1 MIILDTI
8 PGNIHNGTG
17 ARHARDCSRAITGLL
32 ATASATG
39 LALALG
45 AAPAQAESNLTLSTK
60 AGSGF
65 VFNAGGVFLNAT
77 GEIFTL
83 YDQRSDGAGVNVRN
97 DYQKPNSVWDYRADL
112 YHGGSAGTSKSF
124 NMSIVDGSTVWIT
137 VCLIDN
143 GDIKEST
150 CSSGVATA
158 YGTGSRA
165 GGSAVGRPAEHRLR
179 RRRGRRH
186 PAATDE
192 RAPRCD
198 QRQRQHRRHRL
209 PSSRDLLRV
218 RCGSASV
225 SGDRRA

>member
-1 MIILDTI
+1 MRATVQ
-8 PGNIHNGTG
+8 
-17 ARHARDCSRAITGLL
+17 RAITGLL

-65 VFNAGGVFLNAT
+65 VFNAGGVFFNAT

-83 YDQRSDGAGVNVRN
+83 YDQRSDGAGVNVSYH
-97 DYQKPNSVWDYRADL
+97 YQKPNSVWIYPADL

-158 YGTGSRA
+158 
-165 GGSAVGRPAEHRLR
+165 
-179 RRRGRRH
+179 
-186 PAATDE
+186 
-192 RAPRCD
+192 
-198 QRQRQHRRHRL
+198 
-209 PSSRDLLRV
+209 
-218 RCGSASV
+218 
-225 SGDRRA
+225 